1 MARIVVIGGHGKIAM
16 QLHPQLIEA
25 DHRVTAVVRN
35 PDHVAEVEGTGAHA
49 VVADVEQLDTD
60 AIAEIIGGHDA
71 IVWSAGAGG
80 GNPARTKAV
89 DEEAAIRSMDAAVAA
104 GVGRYIMVS
113 YNGAGPDHGVDPQ
126 TPFWHYAEAKAKA
139 DEHLRATNLDWTILG
154 PSKLTDGPGSGS
166 INVAGRDEGSGEASR
181 ANVARVIAES
191 LEANGTVG
199 RTIEFHDG
207 GTPISDALR

>member
-16 QLHPQLIEA
+16 QLHPLLVAA

-60 AIAEIIGGHDA
+60 AIAELVAGHDA

-80 GNPARTKAV
+80 GNPDRTRAV
-89 DEEAAIRSMDAAVAA
+89 DEEAAIRSMDAAAAA
-104 GVGRYIMVS
+104 GVDRYIMVS

-126 TPFWHYAEAKAKA
+126 TPFWHYAEAKARA
-139 DEHLRATNLDWTILG
+139 DEHLRGTNLDWTVLG
-154 PSKLTDGPGSGS
+154 PSRLTEGPATGS
-166 INVAGRDEGSGEASR
+166 INVAGRAEGSGEVSR
-181 ANVARVIAES
+181 ANVARVVAES

-207 GTPISDALR
+207 GTPIVDALR

>member
-60 AIAEIIGGHDA
+60 AIAELVGGHDA

-89 DEEAAIRSMDAAVAA
+89 DEEAAVRSMDAAAAA
-104 GVGRYIMVS
+104 GVKRYVMVS

-126 TPFWHYAEAKAKA
+126 TPFWHYAEAKARA
-139 DEHLRATNLDWTILG
+139 DEHLRGTNLDWTVLG
-154 PSKLTDGPGSGS
+154 PSKLTDGPATGS
-166 INVAGRDEGSGEASR
+166 INVAGRAEGSGEVSR

-207 GTPISDALR
+207 GTPIGDALR